1 MPEER
6 ESENPQNVVER
17 KEANTIGIGATSTSQ
32 GKISSS
38 LEAAHVRAECI
49 GAELGNEER
58 DLTMAEKDR
67 VLTSSDNDVDD
78 FSAFVAERLQC
89 LSEWSVEKLIAEGSV
104 NVAEIL
110 CERVGIGEDGG
121 GNRQSVCPNVT
132 PDEDVGTDVIKYS
145 SGEETDRF
153 IRE

>member
-1 MPEER
+1 MKR
-6 ESENPQNVVER
+6 
-17 KEANTIGIGATSTSQ
+17 
-32 GKISSS
+32 
-38 LEAAHVRAECI
+38 
-49 GAELGNEER
+49 R

-78 FSAFVAERLQC
+78 FSAFVAEKTTM